1 MYNVK
6 VKKFGDSL
14 QVQVFSKAVN
24 SSGDDALKRLDPLT
38 GEIREKIPKKKKPI
52 GEYQECPFSEH
63 GADYLVNMEDRVK
76 SASQRSLRRTVN
88 SIYDIARSNKWE
100 WFFTLT
106 FGNEEVRMNYDE
118 AVKKLHN
125 WLKVIRRSF
134 PDMKYILVPE
144 QFKKGGY
151 HFHGLFSNVTGLP
164 MVFSGKY
171 DNEHRPIFN
180 LQSYGLGFTT
190 VTPVSDSK
198 KAVSYLTKYITKE
211 LCQVSFGRKRYWYS
225 KNCDLPEVVEYFM
238 NESEERRLHR
248 FLKESKFVKTSS
260 NTFNRIHYIEL

>member
-106 FGNEEVRMNYDE
+106 FGNEEVRMNYEIMYMIEKRIESYE
-118 AVKKLHN
+118 AQNGEIDLSTRAEN
-125 WLKVIRRSF
+125 
-134 PDMKYILVPE
+134 
-144 QFKKGGY
+144 
-151 HFHGLFSNVTGLP
+151 SN
-164 MVFSGKY
+164 K
-171 DNEHRPIFN
+171 
-180 LQSYGLGFTT
+180 
-190 VTPVSDSK
+190 
-198 KAVSYLTKYITKE
+198 
-211 LCQVSFGRKRYWYS
+211 
-225 KNCDLPEVVEYFM
+225 
-238 NESEERRLHR
+238 
-248 FLKESKFVKTSS
+248 
-260 NTFNRIHYIEL
+260 